1 MQNNQYQTQPIYQ
14 QYYKPAE
21 VEVKPTFKLAWGLL
35 WRQFLIM
42 IIPYMVLLVIA
53 IALQ

>member
-1 MQNNQYQTQPIYQ
+1 MQQNPYQTQPVYHN
-14 QYYKPAE
+14 YKPAE